1 MEISK
6 KYSLPM
12 QALVGVMFLAQLF
25 VIFIILYL
33 RRDFH
38 FELDAATGLFGW
50 IMLIST
56 VILSIWNIV
65 LLIGRKRNLNKIS
78 DEDARKQIF
87 QSATYARYF
96 TLIGIVLIG
105 VAFSFITEN
114 LYYFVFIVFSFI
126 WQVAIFPS
134 RTSINAILSTGI
146 PEKQET
152 PVEQKEDNGSE
163 SQQTETSKSENSET
177 I

>member
-1 MEISK
+1 
-6 KYSLPM
+6 M

-38 FELDAATGLFGW
+38 FELDAATSLFGW

-65 LLIGRKRNLNKIS
+65 LLIGRKRHLNKTS
-78 DEDARKQIF
+78 DEDTRKQIF
-87 QSATYARYF
+87 QSTTYARYF

-114 LYYFVFIVFSFI
+114 LYYFVFIVFSFV

-134 RTSINAILSTGI
+134 RNVISAILNKGLKEETETDPAESVQQ
-146 PEKQET
+146 QET
-152 PVEQKEDNGSE
+152 QSE
-163 SQQTETSKSENSET
+163 TNSET